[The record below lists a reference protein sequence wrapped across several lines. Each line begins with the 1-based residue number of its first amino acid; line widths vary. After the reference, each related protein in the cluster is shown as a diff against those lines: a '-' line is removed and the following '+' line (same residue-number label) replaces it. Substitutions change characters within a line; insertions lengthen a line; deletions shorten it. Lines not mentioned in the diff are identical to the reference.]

1 MLLYYF
7 DAWTHKGFSS
17 MHLLVLLLLHDLY
30 VHASLH
36 MFTQLFSFFWTFQV
50 VRQMMWLMD
59 HIFKYTNFGIVSLI
73 HGDFFIR
80 QVSGNITVL
89 WFILM
94 FGYWDAVGLTSHKP
108 IQVDFQDE
116 ITVLKC
122 VYLGWAY
129 PAYYSFF
136 SLSFLCRHSS

>member
-1 MLLYYF
+1 
-7 DAWTHKGFSS
+7 

-89 WFILM
+89 
-94 FGYWDAVGLTSHKP
+94 
-108 IQVDFQDE
+108 
-116 ITVLKC
+116 
-122 VYLGWAY
+122 
-129 PAYYSFF
+129 
-136 SLSFLCRHSS
+136 